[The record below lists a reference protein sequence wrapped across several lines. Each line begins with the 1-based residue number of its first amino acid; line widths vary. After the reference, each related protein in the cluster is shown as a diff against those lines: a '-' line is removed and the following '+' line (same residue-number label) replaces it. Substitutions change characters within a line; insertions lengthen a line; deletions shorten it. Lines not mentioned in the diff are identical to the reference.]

1 MYFSGLGS
9 WYIVEPR
16 PILNSSLRCL
26 IQRFLTPQNL
36 CGQARALR
44 GKAAHPLTLLL
55 RRPPP
60 RTRWKP
66 RAAQLHTSG
75 NAPGW
80 SPEGRAWGRQGVRMR
95 LLPLAAASA
104 RVPPPRRRS
113 APSGRSGRT
122 PGGARHCPAG
132 EAPRAPVLVERGPFQ
147 PKRLEK
153 GSSGECGE
161 PPAHTRLQ
169 NLQQSPRFA
178 TVKDPR
184 EGRAGGARAGSG
196 GVGRGA
202 WRSIL
207 ARGPQGSDGAEAAKP
222 GGSRQG
228 PEPTLTRG
236 CE

>member
-1 MYFSGLGS
+1 MAKREPSDAKLPTRSRCFCAGPHPEPAGS
-9 WYIVEPR
+9 LAQHSCTHLETR
-16 PILNSSLRCL
+16 PA
-26 IQRFLTPQNL
+26 
-36 CGQARALR
+36 GALR
-44 GKAAHPLTLLL
+44 GV
-55 RRPPP
+55 
-60 RTRWKP
+60 
-66 RAAQLHTSG
+66 
-75 NAPGW
+75 PGDA
-80 SPEGRAWGRQGVRMR
+80 R
-95 LLPLAAASA
+95 ASA
-104 RVPPPRRRS
+104 CGSSLWPLPPLGSPPSPRRRS

-207 ARGPQGSDGAEAAKP
+207 ACGPQGSDGAEAAKP